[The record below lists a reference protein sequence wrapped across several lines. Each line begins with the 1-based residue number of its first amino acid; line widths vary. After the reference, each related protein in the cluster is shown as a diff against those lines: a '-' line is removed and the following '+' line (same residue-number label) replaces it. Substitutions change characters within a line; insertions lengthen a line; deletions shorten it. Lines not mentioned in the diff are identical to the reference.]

1 MPPRKITTPYMPII
15 HSLDGG
21 FHQRTIQLEYV
32 NQWLIEEEGRNE
44 NSDLKR
50 LLVEFLIQEDG
61 NLNVNKVLAEKNRSV
76 VDVVGLHGRIDVRL
90 VAKQY
95 RSYAAEDEHV
105 QALLEQCKLVSYGE
119 MAAPKQQSILN
130 QQLALSDISFI
141 SKKRYLSDD
150 GLISVNHVEQQD
162 KKVKRTEM
170 MVGFSQVLKIG
181 TISLILFHH

>member
-1 MPPRKITTPYMPII
+1 MPIL
-15 HSLDGG
+15 HSLEGG

-32 NQWLIEEEGRNE
+32 HPSLIAEDNNE

-61 NLNVNKVLAEKNRSV
+61 NLNVNKVIAEKNRSV
-76 VDVVGLHGRIDVRL
+76 VDIVGLHGRIDVRL
-90 VAKQY
+90 LAKQY
-95 RSYAAEDEHV
+95 LNYTEKEDHV

-119 MAAPKQQSILN
+119 MSAPKQQSVLN
-130 QQLALSDISFI
+130 EQLVLSDISFI
-141 SKKRYLSDD
+141 NKKRYLFDD

-170 MVGFSQVLKIG
+170 MVKKKL
-181 TISLILFHH
+181 